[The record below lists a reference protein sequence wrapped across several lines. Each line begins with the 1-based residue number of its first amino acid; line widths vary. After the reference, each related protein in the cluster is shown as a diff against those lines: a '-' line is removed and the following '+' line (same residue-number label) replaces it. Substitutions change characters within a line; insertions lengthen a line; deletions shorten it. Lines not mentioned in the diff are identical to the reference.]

1 MDNKKFHESKTP
13 SSLNSQP
20 STGTDKG
27 TFKYPQSVQ
36 SDLFNY
42 LKPQQ
47 RKAVRPYFRI
57 IKRPY
62 QERLCVSLLDYL
74 EGKGL
79 DSFEEPVLRALQ
91 EDIVRTCGLRPLTSG
106 SMFNVQSSRGLSS
119 SRDNVPQPSS
129 LNSHPSHEP
138 TRIGTII
145 KQLFPG
151 FSDSLNRNENPSSLN
166 SHPSKGSLNPK
177 P

>member
-1 MDNKKFHESKTP
+1 MDNKNFHESKTP

-20 STGTDKG
+20 STETDKG
-27 TFKYPQSVQ
+27 TFNYPQSVQ

-62 QERLCVSLLDYL
+62 QEKLCISLLDYL

-79 DSFEEPVLRALQ
+79 DSFEEPVLAKLQ
-91 EDIVRTCGLRPLTSG
+91 ETIVQECSLRPLAPSAVSRFRFQDSREPKSIG
-106 SMFNVQSSRGLSS
+106 SIIKNLFPQLSAFKGF
-119 SRDNVPQPSS
+119 PQP
-129 LNSHPSHEP
+129 E
-138 TRIGTII
+138 
-145 KQLFPG
+145 
-151 FSDSLNRNENPSSLN
+151 
-166 SHPSKGSLNPK
+166 
-177 P
+177 